1 MMRANVSGI
10 LGAVS
15 GHPAEFHLAKH
26 PYFLDVFGEPPV
38 DHLPDGD
45 SPYRGMMLNKVET
58 EKKSGNNALCPQCL
72 LFGRRITMNRGC

>member
-45 SPYRGMMLNKVET
+45 SPYRGMML
-58 EKKSGNNALCPQCL
+58 KKWKQ
-72 LFGRRITMNRGC
+72 RRRVGTMHYARNVYSLVAELP